1 VGAATPHP
9 SDMMFQLA
17 AGDKRMRAVAG
28 HKEQVGHRDTA
39 AAARRMTSE
48 RALQLMQQSSQSNRQ
63 GAAAMGAMIP
73 R

>member
-1 VGAATPHP
+1 MGAATPHP

-39 AAARRMTSE
+39 AAARRTVEGSTF
-48 RALQLMQQSSQSNRQ
+48 
-63 GAAAMGAMIP
+63 AAAAD
-73 R
+73 